1 MPACY
6 HPIDKFIHSQGKAF
20 LLPCGKCVACL
31 ERKRQQWLLRAQ
43 YEMKAFRYCYF
54 VTLSYSDNHLP
65 YESFSYKRQGIP
77 LNPVST
83 GESILC
89 PYDLR
94 CFFERLRHLCGKF
107 SYFAC
112 GEYGSE
118 DNTKRPHYHICLY
131 TNDNWETTLMNVRL
145 AWSYLRPETP
155 KERYKRYYQSRKL
168 GKPIK
173 RDAWDMRNRI
183 PIGRDQVRCLTYK
196 RITYVSKYVTKQ
208 IASTEVVPPFYR
220 VSNGLGKCFFQS
232 QECQL
237 LKQQNKHFAYLD
249 SGLPCA
255 LPRYYSQKMF
265 TLKQMEDFQMDMIF
279 KDCPLDPLDFDS
291 LEKYSE
297 CYKSWY
303 RSKQSNLE
311 SQRRRRLL
319 RFQGVRLL

>member
-6 HPIDKFIHSQGKAF
+6 HPIDIYVRDQHKGF
-20 LLPCGKCVACL
+20 LVPCGKCVACL
-31 ERKRQQWLLRAQ
+31 ERKRQQYMLRAQ

-54 VTLSYSDNHLP
+54 VTLSYSDNYLP
-65 YESFSYKRQGIP
+65 YECYSQKKKGIP
-77 LNPVST
+77 VNPIST

-131 TNDNWETTLMNVRL
+131 TDDNWENTLLNVRR
-145 AWSYLRPETP
+145 AWSFLRAETP
-155 KERYKRYYQSRKL
+155 KERYQRYYKSRKL
-168 GKPIK
+168 GRPIK

-196 RITYVSKYVTKQ
+196 NITYVSKYVTKQ
-208 IASTEVVPPFYR
+208 INSMEVIPPFYR
-220 VSNGLGKCFFQS
+220 VSNGLGKCFLDS
-232 QECQL
+232 QECKL
-237 LKQQNKHFAYLD
+237 LKQQNKHYAYLD

-255 LPRYYSQKMF
+255 LPRYFSQKMF
-265 TLKQMEDFQMDMIF
+265 TLKQMEDFQLEMII
-279 KDCPLDPLDFDS
+279 KDSPIDRLDFDS
-291 LEKYSE
+291 QEEYE
-297 CYKSWY
+297 TAYKAWY
-303 RSKQSNLE
+303 KHKQSTEL
-311 SQRRRRLL
+311 SARRRRLL
-319 RFQGVRLL
+319 RFQGVRML